1 MYDDV
6 IGVGPVA
13 GDVGG
18 GDEAAESAAL
28 VGEVSEVGEAEGG
41 REGLGAVALFAFGD
55 EDGECGCAAPF
66 LAAFAQSVEFDVGG
80 RRARCTT
87 KPKLA
92 TFITASTQTAM
103 VAKVDIC
110 SQFTLNSSLAT
121 TSSGN

>member
-80 RRARCTT
+80 RRARCRGYDD
-87 KPKLA
+87 A
-92 TFITASTQTAM
+92 HD
-103 VAKVDIC
+103 VAHAGR
-110 SQFTLNSSLAT
+110 LNQVPSRFGGARIRARRSLRRVR
-121 TSSGN
+121 